1 MQYFSGHILLGFSS
15 TYLFIYLH
23 LGMANVAH
31 KFAPQKRQQSGCH
44 LLACIFLQQQVH
56 GSQSVNLHKNAIS
69 LMPGCM
75 HVDLK

>member
-1 MQYFSGHILLGFSS
+1 
-15 TYLFIYLH
+15 
-23 LGMANVAH
+23 
-31 KFAPQKRQQSGCH
+31 

-69 LMPGCM
+69 LMPGCI